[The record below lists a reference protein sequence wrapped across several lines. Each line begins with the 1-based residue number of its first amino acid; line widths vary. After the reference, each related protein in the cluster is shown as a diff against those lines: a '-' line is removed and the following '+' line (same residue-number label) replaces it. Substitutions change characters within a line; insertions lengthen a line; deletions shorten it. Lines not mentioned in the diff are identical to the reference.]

1 MKKELHKEIVLAN
14 PRGFCAGVD
23 RAIDIVE
30 KSLDKFKEPVYVRHQ
45 VVHNK
50 KVVED
55 LEKKGVKFVKEVSE
69 IPDNAVAIFSAHGV
83 SQKVEDEAKKRN
95 FMYFDATCPLVTKVH
110 LEVQKHA
117 QKGRDIILIGHKGHP
132 EVIGTLGRHPPN
144 SNTKI
149 YLVENNDDIKKL
161 EISSPEVAYVTQT
174 TLSVDETRELIN
186 SLKEKFPGIIGPSAD
201 DICYATQNRQD
212 AVKQLSLECQIV
224 LVIGSQTSSNSNRLK
239 ELAEKCGTKS
249 FLIDDKTDIDLNS
262 LKEATSVGITA
273 GASAPEEIVQEVI
286 SFLVPL
292 GFKTVRNLSE
302 NNENMTFKLPKE
314 LTS

>member
-1 MKKELHKEIVLAN
+1 MEKVSKEIVLAN

-30 KSLDKFKEPVYVRHQ
+30 KSLEKYDEPVFVRHH

-55 LEKKGVKFVKEVSE
+55 LERKGVKFVKEIDE

-83 SQKVEDEAKKRN
+83 SKTVEDEAKNRK

-110 LEVQKHA
+110 LEVQRHA
-117 QKGRDIILIGHKGHP
+117 RKGRDIVLIGHKGHP
-132 EVIGTLGRHPPN
+132 EVIGTLGRHPAD
-144 SNTKI
+144 SDTTI
-149 YLVENNDDIKKL
+149 YLVEDYKDIEKL
-161 EISSPEVAYVTQT
+161 EINSSEIAYVTQT
-174 TLSVDETRELIN
+174 TLSVDETKGLIEA
-186 SLKEKFPGIIGPSAD
+186 LQLKFPQIIGPSAD

-212 AVKQLSLECQIV
+212 AVKQLSLECEIV
-224 LVIGSQTSSNSNRLK
+224 LVIGSKTSSNSNRLK

-249 FLIDDKTDIDLNS
+249 FLIDDKSDINIDELRHT
-262 LKEATSVGITA
+262 ASVGITA

-286 SFLVPL
+286 SFLYPL

-302 NNENMTFKLPKE
+302 NNESMTFKLPKE
-314 LTS
+314 LAD